1 MGNLKEPVT
10 VFWNWASSLPVF
22 AQIPI
27 GLGIFALAICLIFLA
42 WLLFLWLAGVSDDL
56 QFQEIRRRVELE
68 AEIERNGSV
77 TAGTRWQ
84 YRKALTLKL
93 MFAPAMLIAFVFVVS
108 LFSVL
113 FS

>member
-1 MGNLKEPVT
+1 MKEPST

-27 GLGIFALAICLIFLA
+27 GLGIFVLAICLLGLA

-68 AEIERNGSV
+68 AEIEKCGTGS
-77 TAGTRWQ
+77 AGARWRH
-84 YRKALTLKL
+84 RKALVLKL
-93 MFAPAMLIAFVFVVS
+93 VFVPVMLIAVVFVVS
-108 LFSVL
+108 LLSVL